1 MIKIAPSILGAD
13 SLRLK
18 EQVGEAEK
26 AGADYLHLDIMDGSF
41 VPNISFGPALVK
53 ALRPHSRM
61 VFDAHLMIDAPDR
74 YLEDFAA
81 AGADLIT
88 VHVEACTHLHRT
100 VQAIHNLGLKA
111 GIALNPATPLSA
123 IEEILSDADLV
134 LLMSVNPGFGGQ
146 EFIPGT
152 LDKLRRLWLMV
163 QKYELE
169 TDIQV
174 DGGVNLEN
182 TPAIIRAG
190 ANVLVAGS
198 AIFNSGDI
206 TETVRKMKRLAEQHY
221 VNAGHLYEGPCK

>member
-13 SLRLK
+13 TLRLK
-18 EQVGEAEK
+18 EQVEEVEK
-26 AGADYLHLDIMDGSF
+26 AGAEYLHLDIMDGSF

-61 VFDAHLMIDAPDR
+61 LFDTHLMINDPDR
-74 YLEDFAA
+74 YLQDFAS

-100 VQAIHNLGLKA
+100 VQAIHDLGLKA
-111 GIALNPATPLSA
+111 GIALNPATPLSC
-123 IEEILSDADLV
+123 IEEILPDVEMV

-146 EFIPGT
+146 EFIAGV

-163 QKYELE
+163 QEHELE

-182 TPAIIRAG
+182 IPSIIRSG

-198 AIFNSGDI
+198 SIFNSNDI
-206 TETVRKMKRLAEQHY
+206 GGTVRQMKQLAEQYY
-221 VNAGHLYEGPCK
+221 VNTGHLYESPCK

>member
-13 SLRLK
+13 ILRLK
-18 EQVGEAEK
+18 EQVEEVEK

-61 VFDAHLMIDAPDR
+61 FFDTHLMIDDPDR
-74 YLEDFAA
+74 YLEDFAS

-100 VQAIHNLGLKA
+100 IQAIHNLGLKA
-111 GIALNPATPLSA
+111 GISLNPATPLSA
-123 IEEILSDADLV
+123 IEEILPDVDLV

-146 EFIPGT
+146 KFISGT
-152 LDKLRRLWLMV
+152 LDKLRRLWLLV
-163 QKYELE
+163 QEYELE

-182 TPAIIRAG
+182 TPGIIRAG

-198 AIFNSGDI
+198 SIFSSGDI
-206 TETVRKMKRLAEQHY
+206 AGTVHKMKRLAEQHY
-221 VNAGHLYEGPCK
+221 VNAGHLYEGPYK